1 MNISHSKNN
10 FALLKLI
17 LVNLLCFLG
26 NQFFAE
32 ISFGVLELPLFFDT
46 VWTVAVMFYA
56 GLPSGILQAVL
67 FNLARPFFVHGF
79 PIPLNECVYA
89 LCGVAIV
96 IVTYFVVKPV
106 MPSAADKRTGRR
118 ASESISADKR
128 ARHNGSNFNIVTI
141 SRLALAAVL
150 ASFASAIIG
159 GIIHSVSLVYFSET
173 RLVSVVEGV
182 VQSFLNY
189 DYGIFFS
196 TVVARIPTTLVD
208 RLITTFCGYGIFC
221 FFKYIDEK
229 FTSQKANILLY
240 AVQCFFCALLLMI
253 AFLFADSFAM
263 TGDAFTLE
271 TARSEKII
279 RTYLIFF
286 MMLSLVVVI
295 STVTAIAVAIRLRLE
310 RQKFA
315 ASSEYAR
322 HIISAQEDERTRIA
336 RELHDTVLQDMKYI
350 ALSAEKI
357 SDTSLSRQIVQLQTK
372 CIEEIRSVCQDLSLQ
387 NIDVTT
393 FPEAIQNLASN
404 VMQKNNLEIR
414 ITFLENAPLTN
425 FSEYEFLN
433 LYRIVQ
439 EALNNVAKHA
449 DASEATVLFKSGNI
463 DNENHLLIIITDD
476 GSGMDE
482 HLLEKLNG
490 DKSNHVFSF
499 DNTIDK
505 IGEKKFGTA
514 NMKARA
520 KMLGG
525 TLVFDSI
532 KGDGV
537 QITVAIP
544 TIKDSGALDT
554 TR

>member
-1 MNISHSKNN
+1 MHTPHQENN
-10 FALLKLI
+10 YIIKLI

-46 VWTVAVMFYA
+46 VWTVAVTFYA

-106 MPSAADKRTGRR
+106 MPSAAN
-118 ASESISADKR
+118 SR
-128 ARHNGSNFNIVTI
+128 ARHSDSNFNIVTI

-159 GIIHSVSLVYFSET
+159 GIIHSVSLVYFSDT

-196 TVVARIPTTLVD
+196 TIVARIPTTLVD
-208 RLITTFCGYGIFC
+208 RLITTFCGYGVFC
-221 FFKYIDEK
+221 YFKYIDEK
-229 FTSQKANILLY
+229 FPSHTANILLY
-240 AVQCFFCALLLMI
+240 AVQCFFCALLLWA
-253 AFLFADSFAM
+253 AFFFADRFAM

-271 TARSEKII
+271 AARSEKII

-295 STVTAIAVAIRLRLE
+295 STATAIAVAIRLRLE

-357 SDTSLSRQIVQLQTK
+357 SDTSLSQQIVQLQTK

-439 EALNNVAKHA
+439 EALNNVAQHA

-482 HLLEKLNG
+482 HLLEKLNS
-490 DKSNHVFSF
+490 DKPKNIFSF
-499 DNTIDK
+499 DNAIDK
-505 IGEKKFGTA
+505 NGEKKFGTA

-544 TIKDSGALDT
+544 TAKKGENYESNI
-554 TR
+554 

>member
-1 MNISHSKNN
+1 MHAPHKENN
-10 FALLKLI
+10 CIIKLI

-106 MPSAADKRTGRR
+106 MPSTADKRTHH
-118 ASESISADKR
+118 SD
-128 ARHNGSNFNIVTI
+128 SNFNIVTI

-159 GIIHSVSLVYFSET
+159 GIIHSVSIVYFSDT

-221 FFKYIDEK
+221 YFKYIDEK
-229 FTSQKANILLY
+229 FPSQKANFLLY
-240 AVQCFFCALLLMI
+240 AVQCFFCALLLWA

-315 ASSEYAR
+315 ASSQYAR

-357 SDTSLSRQIVQLQTK
+357 SDTSLSHQIVQLQTK
-372 CIEEIRSVCQDLSLQ
+372 CIEELRSVCQDLSLQ
-387 NIDVTT
+387 NIDMTT

-404 VMQKNNLEIR
+404 IMQKNNLEIR

-463 DNENHLLIIITDD
+463 DNKNHLLIIITDD

-505 IGEKKFGTA
+505 SGEKKFGTA

-544 TIKDSGALDT
+544 TIKDIGENYEK
-554 TR
+554 